1 MKFKKI
7 INKKIVSVLFY
18 TIIIFFNFS
27 FLYCIIMKFSDKKIQ
42 LNESIKV
49 KRTLFSGFESK
60 KTEYICAKADND
72 LLSLYEQEYF
82 DSITIDISLK
92 KSTTFLYKYFKDNNS
107 NDLKKYIFTFIFEI
121 SLSFLIVINIIIW
134 IVLCFILSKDKCCQF
149 LNNKNQNRWF
159 KNLLWAITICL
170 FLINILLIFL
180 ILFHFYSCIQIIH
193 NSFCSFFKISY
204 HTYFGEEKNYE
215 MRPKWIGV
223 NEIKNLLLNT
233 KGEIENIINNNKEI
247 YNIFNHDIKNE
258 FYFELNNNTF
268 VNNQI
273 KKFCDISKFSIPNP
287 DPFQEKPI
295 SNFYYCPNI
304 LNLIQNE
311 YNEIFNKIIK
321 DIDDIYEELE
331 CIDLNKNEVKFSLD
345 NARNKIDSFVKIIND
360 LELQYLDKVYY
371 IYNEIINK
379 YFIISFYIFFIFALL
394 IDFIGLISI
403 TSFICCSNS
412 KYCYKLHLFILNM
425 LMLIVIIIAL
435 ITIIFSSF
443 STLAKDIST
452 IIKYSIYFE
461 NDNLEK
467 NTIFSFSKFQYDI
480 EGINICIN
488 GNGKLDNYMQL
499 YKGSEPLVH
508 FYSRFNL
515 IKENLYFLL
524 NNKFLLDKNGIKK
537 LFEQVEKEIYL
548 IQYQLEGDDIEENY
562 FNNDTYLNP
571 EFILERVLN
580 EYTNNK
586 DNQNIGNNSYYANYQ
601 FVHSDLFCSND
612 YNFISKEEVTNYYKN
627 GKNCMKLKN
636 FPENIHYFRGISIK
650 NLERYNLDNLTE
662 EFKNNYYGIDKGF
675 ESEVLK
681 IIEKSKNYYNEII
694 EKKYVIIKDMTKK
707 VLQIIDN
714 KIDILFKLYGDV
726 IGKNNTDLLSAF
738 DCKFLKRDINIFL
751 NQLENH
757 LSRSLYILSVY
768 TLIIAIFSLI
778 CAITSTFTLKVNKM
792 INDYESRINIKND
805 IDDKDIDLSEKP
817 KINIIGE
824 KNIYDENLKS
834 SFNEKIDFNKKNKI
848 KNNNELSKENT
859 K

>member
-1 MKFKKI
+1 
-7 INKKIVSVLFY
+7 
-18 TIIIFFNFS
+18 
-27 FLYCIIMKFSDKKIQ
+27 MKFSDKANQLYESTKI
-42 LNESIKV
+42 
-49 KRTLFSGFESK
+49 KRALFSGFESQ
-60 KTEYICAKADND
+60 KTEYICAKADNY

-82 DSITIDISLK
+82 DSIIIDISLK
-92 KSTTFLYKYFKDNNS
+92 KSTKFFYKYLEDNDS
-107 NDLKKYIFTFIFEI
+107 NDLKKYIFTFKFEI
-121 SLSFLIVINIIIW
+121 SLSILIVINIIIW
-134 IVLCFILSKDKCCQF
+134 IVFCCILSKDKCCQ
-149 LNNKNQNRWF
+149 LINSKNQNRWF

-180 ILFHFYSCIQIIH
+180 ILFHFYSSIQIIR
-193 NSFCSFFKISY
+193 NSFCSLFKISY

-215 MRPKWIGV
+215 NRPKWAGV

-233 KGEIENIINNNKEI
+233 KDEIENIINNNKEI

-287 DPFQEKPI
+287 DPLQEKPI

-311 YNEIFNKIIK
+311 YNEIFNKIIR
-321 DIDDIYEELE
+321 DIDEIYEELK
-331 CIDLNKNEVKFSLD
+331 CIELNKNNVKFSLD
-345 NARNKIDSFVKIIND
+345 NARNKIDSFVKKIKD
-360 LELQYLDKVYY
+360 LEIQYLDKIYY
-371 IYNEIINK
+371 IYNEIISK
-379 YFIISFYIFFIFALL
+379 YSIISFFIFFIFALL

-403 TSFICCSNS
+403 SSFICCSNS
-412 KYCYKLHLFILNM
+412 KHCYNLHLFTLNM
-425 LMLIVIIIAL
+425 LMLIIIIITL
-435 ITIIFSSF
+435 ITIIFRVSSI
-443 STLAKDIST
+443 LVKDISS
-452 IIKYSIYFE
+452 IIQYSFYFE
-461 NDNLEK
+461 NDNSEK
-467 NTIFSFSKFQYDI
+467 NNIFSFSKFQYDK

-515 IKENLYFLL
+515 IKENLYKLL

-537 LFEQVEKEIYL
+537 LFDQVEEEIYL

-571 EFILERVLN
+571 ELILERVLN

-586 DNQNIGNNSYYANYQ
+586 NNQNIGNNSYYANYQ
-601 FVHSDLFCSND
+601 FVYSDLFCSND
-612 YNFISKEEVTNYYKN
+612 YNFISKEEVADYYKS
-627 GKNCMKLKN
+627 GKNCMELKN
-636 FPENIHYFRGISIK
+636 FPENNHYFRGISIK
-650 NLERYNLDNLTE
+650 NLEKYNLDNLTE
-662 EFKNNYYGIDKGF
+662 KFKNNYYNIDKGF
-675 ESEVLK
+675 ESVVLK
-681 IIEKSKNYYNEII
+681 IIEKSKNYFNEII
-694 EKKYVIIKDMTKK
+694 ENKYAIIKDMTIK

-714 KIDILFKLYGDV
+714 KIDILFKLYNDI

-751 NQLENH
+751 NQLETH
-757 LSRSLYILSVY
+757 LSHSLYILSVY
-768 TLIIAIFSLI
+768 TLINAIFSLMCSI
-778 CAITSTFTLKVNKM
+778 ASIFTLKLNKI

-848 KNNNELSKENT
+848 KNNELSKDNT